1 MSTKSGGS
9 FATIL
14 LALPLTA
21 IALMGVFGVPE
32 FASVIASPD
41 RSDLQRRPFDGR
53 SDNRDYDPYYDA
65 RRDDPR
71 ESGFDPRR
79 DPFADDA
86 PTFGASSPA
95 PARRADDRNRYYPG
109 DRPAERYAE
118 AAPDARYAHASASPA
133 ADRAYDG
140 RANNVPNG
148 NPFMTSASSESR
160 PTARADHRSPNWDDR
175 TTATTTTSQAMD
187 WRGAARRLADMGIDR
202 YHLERGSTPD
212 SFLFVCLVTPSDN
225 SNVTHRFE
233 AEHTEPLAAVS
244 QVLQQVEGW
253 LQQRYA
259 QGSFPGRHASA
270 SR

>member
-41 RSDLQRRPFDGR
+41 RSDLQRRPFGGS

-65 RRDDPR
+65 QRDYPR
-71 ESGFDPRR
+71 EAGFDPRR

-86 PTFGASSPA
+86 PAFGESGSA
-95 PARRADDRNRYYPG
+95 PARRVDDRDRYYSG

-118 AAPDARYAHASASPA
+118 ASPDARYAQTSASPA
-133 ADRAYDG
+133 AERAYDS
-140 RANNVPNG
+140 RATSVPNG
-148 NPFMTSASSESR
+148 NPFMAPASSDSR
-160 PTARADHRSPNWDDR
+160 PMARADHRSPNWDER
-175 TTATTTTSQAMD
+175 TASAATTQAMD
-187 WRGAARRLADMGIDR
+187 WRGAARKLADMGIDR

-212 SFLFVCLVTPSDN
+212 SFLFVCLVTPGDN
-225 SNVTHRFE
+225 TNVTHRFE
-233 AEHTEPLAAVS
+233 AEHTDPLAAVG
-244 QVLQQVEGW
+244 QVLQQVDGW